1 VESDVRAEGVRYSTP
16 IQELALLVAL
26 GFVVIGIAGFIPGLT
41 THYGNLSFAGH
52 DSGAKLFGVF
62 QTSILHNLVHLLF
75 GVAGIVLSR
84 TRRTA
89 RLFLVGGGLVY
100 LVIFLY
106 GLVTSQGSAANFIPV
121 NSADNVLHGALGG
134 SMLVFGLLPDEV
146 GPEATQTLAGFL
158 AAAAIFVS
166 AIGVAYR
173 PLRLIPFAILLAL
186 ISVAIGGRSVR
197 LATAATF
204 IGAACFVLGM
214 AFAVVT
220 SHPLW

>member
-1 VESDVRAEGVRYSTP
+1 VESHVRAEGVRYSTP
-16 IQELALLVAL
+16 IQELALLVGL

-41 THYGNLSFAGH
+41 THYGDLSFAGH

-62 QTSILHNLVHLLF
+62 QTSILHNLVYLLF
-75 GVAGIVLSR
+75 GVVGIVLSR
-84 TRRTA
+84 TRRTS
-89 RLFLVGGGLVY
+89 RMFLVGGGLVY
-100 LVIFLY
+100 IVIFLY

-121 NSADNVLHGALGG
+121 NGADDILHAALGA

-146 GPEATQTLAGFL
+146 GPGATETLAGFL

-186 ISVAIGGRSVR
+186 ISTAIGGRSAR

-204 IGAACFVLGM
+204 IGAGCFVLGM
-214 AFAVVT
+214 ALAVVT

>member
-1 VESDVRAEGVRYSTP
+1 VEADVHAGAVRYSTP
-16 IQELALLVAL
+16 IQELALLFAV
-26 GFVVIGIAGFIPGLT
+26 GFLVVGIAGFIPGLT
-41 THYGNLSFAGH
+41 THYGDLSFAGH

-62 QTSILHNLVHLLF
+62 QTSVLQNLVHLLF
-75 GVAGIVLSR
+75 GVVGIVLSR
-84 TRRTA
+84 TRRSA
-89 RLFLVGGGLVY
+89 RAFLVGGGLVY

-106 GLVTSQGSAANFIPV
+106 GLITSDSSGANFIPL
-121 NSADNVLHGALGG
+121 NGADDELHAALGG

-146 GPEATQTLAGFL
+146 GRNATETLAGFL

-186 ISVAIGGRSVR
+186 VATGIGGRSVR

-204 IGAACFVLGM
+204 IGAACFMLGM